1 MAKATL
7 RAACVLGI
15 CVMLASL
22 IAGCGGKSPDD
33 VVATVNG
40 VPITVG
46 YFEVKW
52 AKLASND
59 GDFEPTP
66 ANADSMRRAVLKV
79 LINKELMVDRAKQEN
94 YVGDPVYLDAYE
106 NQKNY
111 RLIELLKNKQVVDRM
126 PTFTEED
133 FQEHYQYVG
142 LSVKARHIDVDTEE
156 QGAAV
161 VAEIKAEEISFGDA
175 VLKYSTHNDRKTGGN
190 LGAVRFGQNI
200 KPVEDALFH
209 MAQGDVSDPIRTPYG
224 WSIFIADEITQG
236 KQDEYASV
244 RESIKHRLEM
254 RSLREVGGKH
264 AEDVLEKYGF
274 KFHWDIAEVVLGY
287 MPDDLT
293 PSQASEARSRTEEK
307 PVLKFTEDELALVLY
322 ELDGQNVTLQDY
334 SDEYD
339 RLHPYARPQKAA
351 RLQGIY
357 NTIHKDAVGK
367 VMPKEAIAIGL
378 DKDPELIMAMK
389 EFEEQSCI
397 GAVRR
402 VLVNREISMTDEEQ
416 LAFYEENPL
425 YYTLKPQVRC
435 KQIINSEEA
444 KIQDAARRL
453 QAGET
458 FDAVGSDISIVF
470 NRQWISDW
478 FTPDS
483 TAAPGNTAIAIIQR
497 LDEVGK
503 YTDPFFFQGYW
514 GIMQLHEI
522 QDARLM
528 PFEEA
533 RDRVEKDLREKK
545 ENDRLDQLLSE
556 WRDEVPVEIN
566 EKVLA
571 KIVKGEAPNPN
582 RGRF

>member
-7 RAACVLGI
+7 RAACALGI
-15 CVMLASL
+15 CVMLASF
-22 IAGCGGKSPDD
+22 IAGCGEKSPDD
-33 VVATVNG
+33 VVASVNG
-40 VPITVG
+40 VPITLG

-59 GDFEPTP
+59 SDFEPTP
-66 ANADSMRRAVLKV
+66 ANVDSVRRAVLDV

-94 YVGDPVYLDAYE
+94 FVGDPVYLDAYE

-142 LSVKARHIDVDTEE
+142 LSVTARHIDVDTEE
-156 QGAAV
+156 QAAAV
-161 VAEIKAEEISFGDA
+161 ATEIRAGVISFGDA

-190 LGAVRFGQNI
+190 LGVVRFGQNI
-200 KPVEDALFH
+200 QPVEDTLFH
-209 MAQGDVSDPIRTPYG
+209 MTQGDVSDPVQTPYG
-224 WSIFIADEITQG
+224 WSIFIADEISQG
-236 KQDEYASV
+236 KQDEYISV

-254 RSLREVGGKH
+254 RALREVGGKH

-274 KFHWDIAEVVLGY
+274 AFHWDVAELVIAK
-287 MPDDLT
+287 MPDDMT

-307 PVLKFTEDELALVLY
+307 PVLKFSDDELSKVLY
-322 ELDGQNVTLQDY
+322 ELDGLSVTLKDY

-339 RLHPYARPQKAA
+339 RLHPYARPQKSS

-357 NTIHKDAVGK
+357 NQVHKDAVGK
-367 VMPKEAIAIGL
+367 VMPREAIAIGL
-378 DKDPELIMAMK
+378 DNDPELIMAMK

-402 VLVNREISMTDEEQ
+402 VLVNREITMSDAEL

-444 KIQDAARRL
+444 KIQDAARRIE
-453 QAGET
+453 AGES
-458 FDAVGSDISIVF
+458 FDDVGRDISIIF
-470 NRQWISDW
+470 NRQWVTDW

-483 TAAPGNTAIAIIQR
+483 TATPGNTAIATIQQ
-497 LDEVGK
+497 LSEVGE
-503 YTDPFFFQGYW
+503 YTQPFLFQGYW
-514 GIMQLHEI
+514 GIMQLHEVK
-522 QDARLM
+522 DARLM
-528 PFEEA
+528 DFEEA
-533 RDRVEKDLREKK
+533 RDRIEKDLREKK
-545 ENDRLDQLLSE
+545 ENDRLEKLLNE
-556 WRDEVPVEIN
+556 WREDVPVEIN
-566 EKVLA
+566 EKVLS
-571 KIVKGEAPNPN
+571 KVEIGEAPNPN